1 MKTNSIQALNKS
13 NRMRTAAAALT
24 GVYCAML
31 SAIPAMADSGAII
44 NGITNGTQQIWNI
57 LVGIVAPIAAVA
69 LAICAIKILW
79 GGQRAAEEAKSTAI
93 KIVIG
98 IAIVLLA
105 PSIVSAVRSWFTA
118 SSWNFG

>member
-1 MKTNSIQALNKS
+1 
-13 NRMRTAAAALT
+13 MRKNILKKVKIRRVPDITAAVT
-24 GVYCAML
+24 GFLC
-31 SAIPAMADSGAII
+31 SAISMPAMADSGAII
-44 NGITNGTQQIWNI
+44 NGISNGTQQIWNI

-69 LAICAIKILW
+69 LAICAIKIIW

-105 PSIVSAVRSWFTA
+105 PSIVSAVRGWFTT
-118 SSWNFG
+118 STWSFG